1 MVQKRRSHLE
11 RIRHAHPVY
20 LGQYVSRKVGFCV
33 EILHFA
39 QGVRG
44 GTVFQKGQKRVVRR
58 RLSVCPCQE
67 IFGIDVLFP
76 PTRQHG
82 YSIQIAL
89 PTGQGK
95 VVNKPATARAC
106 SLSLKSRLG
115 KPMENVLTGR
125 ELNRAISATTM
136 EESTPPLRSAPRGT
150 SLSRRIRTASAMRCS
165 SSSRHS
171 CSDGGS

>member
-58 RLSVCPCQE
+58 RLSVCPRSEEHTSELQSHSDLVCRLLVE
-67 IFGIDVLFP
+67 KKNILTRLLSDVV
-76 PTRQHG
+76 R
-82 YSIQIAL
+82 
-89 PTGQGK
+89 
-95 VVNKPATARAC
+95 
-106 SLSLKSRLG
+106 
-115 KPMENVLTGR
+115 
-125 ELNRAISATTM
+125 
-136 EESTPPLRSAPRGT
+136 
-150 SLSRRIRTASAMRCS
+150 
-165 SSSRHS
+165 
-171 CSDGGS
+171 